1 MSKGK
6 EVISFKVITI
16 GDSNVGK
23 TSIIRR
29 YVYNV
34 FEEDTMSTIGLSFSF
49 KEVILKSGE
58 KINLKLVDT
67 AGQEKYHSLT
77 TSYFKNSD
85 CVLFVFDY
93 GNLDSFNHIQ
103 KWVEDF
109 TNNTTQIDIPKYLI
123 GNKEDL
129 DEKKVTKEMIENF
142 LKEKNYKFKSTS
154 AIKNDNHIEELFNEI
169 AEDVMKKY
177 LSSSDKGQKS
187 KQLKNFEK
195 KNIKGSNCIC
205 KFNPEN

>member
-34 FEEDTMSTIGLSFSF
+34 FDEDTMSTIGLSFSF

-187 KQLKNFEK
+187 KKLKNFNQ
-195 KNIKGSNCIC
+195 KNIKGSSCIC
-205 KFNPEN
+205 KFGPEN